1 MKVKE
6 IIPIVD
12 DIIGIYNKN
21 RALIVAFG
29 ETDIEK
35 IAGLINSFKGFLKK

>member
-6 IIPIVD
+6 LIPLID

-21 RALIVAFG
+21 RALIVALG
-29 ETDIEK
+29 DTDIDK
-35 IAGLINSFKGFLKK
+35 IAGLVHTIKGFFK

>member
-12 DIIGIYNKN
+12 DIIGLYNKN

-35 IAGLINSFKGFLKK
+35 IAGLVNSLKGFLKK

>member
-6 IIPIVD
+6 IIPIID

-21 RALIVAFG
+21 RNIILAFG
-29 ETDIEK
+29 ETDVEK
-35 IAGLINSFKGFLKK
+35 IAGLISTLKGFLKK

>member
-6 IIPIVD
+6 IIPIID

-21 RALIVAFG
+21 RNIILAFG
-29 ETDIEK
+29 ETDVEK
-35 IAGLINSFKGFLKK
+35 IAGLVNSLKRFLKK

>member
-35 IAGLINSFKGFLKK
+35 IAGLINSLKGFLKK

>member
-35 IAGLINSFKGFLKK
+35 IAGLINSLKGFLRK

>member
-6 IIPIVD
+6 IMPIVD

-35 IAGLINSFKGFLKK
+35 IAGLINSLKGFLRK